1 MATLKDVAKLA
12 HVDVSTVSR
21 ALNNTSYVH
30 PDTKSR
36 IMAAVKELSY
46 QPNLLAK
53 GLKQG
58 KRKTIGIVIPKLTFS
73 IFADVASGAEET
85 ARKHG
90 YASLICNTDD
100 DKNIEK
106 ESLNRLRNGLVDG
119 ILIVGTGGNKRLLRD
134 IQASGITIMQI
145 IREQDPTLCSI
156 VADYKAIGYHSVQHL
171 YERGCRKIGLINGS
185 MEIPPYAQRF
195 QGYKKAIKEHHLEEI
210 TAEREG
216 FSTRDVHYGYE
227 CTLDLLENNDSVD
240 AILAATDAQGI
251 GVLRALKEQHISVPE
266 EIKVLSMTGYQIGGT
281 LETSL
286 TSMELPSFEIG
297 TQAAEMTIRAIEAD
311 DDHKPSLQHLEFPAH
326 LVDRESTETV
336 SSRTTEMETFTL

>member
-30 PDTKSR
+30 PDTKAR

-85 ARKHG
+85 ARKLG
-90 YASLICNTDD
+90 YASLICNTGD
-100 DKNIEK
+100 DKTVEK
-106 ESLNRLRNGLVDG
+106 EGLNHLRNGLVDG
-119 ILIVGTGGNKRLLRD
+119 ILIVGTGANKRLLRD
-134 IQASGITIMQI
+134 IQATGISIVQI

-156 VADYKAIGYHSVQHL
+156 VADYQTIGYNSVQHL

-185 MEIPPYAQRF
+185 TEIPPYARRYK
-195 QGYKKAIKEHHLEEI
+195 GYRKAIREFGLEEI
-210 TAEREG
+210 TAEKEG
-216 FSTRDVHYGYE
+216 FPTRDIYYGYE
-227 CTLDLLENNDSVD
+227 CALKLIDENDSLD
-240 AILAATDAQGI
+240 AIMAATDAQGI
-251 GVLRALKEQHISVPE
+251 GVLRALKENKIKVPD
-266 EIKVLSMTGYQIGGT
+266 EIKVLSMTGYQIGSM

-286 TSMELPSFEIG
+286 TSMELPSVEIG
-297 TQAAEMTIRAIEAD
+297 AQAAEMAIKSIEAD

-326 LVDRESTETV
+326 LVERESTGK
-336 SSRTTEMETFTL
+336 

>member
-145 IREQDPTLCSI
+145 IREQDPKTQ
-156 VADYKAIGYHSVQHL
+156 VTVHAIRRLIASGKVPVT
-171 YERGCRKIGLINGS
+171 RCGRKYL
-185 MEIPPYAQRF
+185 
-195 QGYKKAIKEHHLEEI
+195 
-210 TAEREG
+210 
-216 FSTRDVHYGYE
+216 
-227 CTLDLLENNDSVD
+227 VD
-240 AILAATDAQGI
+240 ADAMI
-251 GVLRALKEQHISVPE
+251 EFIAR
-266 EIKVLSMTGYQIGGT
+266 GG
-281 LETSL
+281 
-286 TSMELPSFEIG
+286 
-297 TQAAEMTIRAIEAD
+297 
-311 DDHKPSLQHLEFPAH
+311 
-326 LVDRESTETV
+326 ESA
-336 SSRTTEMETFTL
+336 